1 LRSTIINLQDI
12 QKRLQETLQHA
23 GDDTPGNT
31 SLVLLSHI
39 LKQPKAWA
47 LAHTDY
53 QPTESEQQKLS
64 QIVGEFLAG
73 VPLPYLLGSWEFYG
87 RSFRVTPDVL
97 IPRPET
103 EQLVEKALQHINYMN
118 NPLILDI
125 GTGSGA
131 IAISLAAEAPLAQVI
146 ATDISRAALT
156 IARENATMLKQDR
169 VLFIQA
175 DLLPPINR
183 TADIICAN
191 LPYIPTQILQTLKVF
206 HREPCLA
213 LDGGEDGLAH
223 IKRLLH
229 QAQTRLAKP
238 GVILLEIEAGQGQVV
253 LSAARKAFPHA
264 SVHLHQ
270 DFQGRDR
277 LIEIHSG

>member
-1 LRSTIINLQDI
+1 MRRTIINLQAI
-12 QKRLQETLQHA
+12 QKRLQETLQNA

-39 LKQPKAWA
+39 LKQPKAWV

-53 QPTESEQQKLS
+53 QPTEGELQKLS
-64 QIVGEFLAG
+64 QIVGGFLAG

-87 RSFRVTPDVL
+87 RIFRVTPDVL

-103 EQLVEKALQHINYMN
+103 ELLVEQALDHANRMDD
-118 NPLILDI
+118 PLIMDI

-131 IAISLAAEAPLAQVI
+131 IAIILAAEAPFARVI
-146 ATDISRAALT
+146 ATDISQPALT
-156 IARENATMLKQDR
+156 IARENAAMLKQDR
-169 VLFIQA
+169 VLFVQA
-175 DLLPPINR
+175 DLLPSINR
-183 TADIICAN
+183 AADIICAN
-191 LPYIPTQILQTLKVF
+191 LPYIPTQTLQTLKVF
-206 HREPCLA
+206 HREPSLA
-213 LDGGEDGLAH
+213 LDGGEDGLIH

-229 QAQTRLAKP
+229 QAQTRLSKP
-238 GVILLEIEAGQGQVV
+238 GVILLEIEAGQGEVV
-253 LSAARKAFPHA
+253 LSAARNAFPHA

-277 LIEIHSG
+277 LIEIHQG

>member
-1 LRSTIINLQDI
+1 MRRAIINLQDI
-12 QKRLQETLQHA
+12 QKRLRETLQHA

-39 LKQPKAWA
+39 LKQPKAWV

-87 RSFRVTPDVL
+87 RSFRVTPEVL

-103 EQLVEKALQHINYMN
+103 EQLVEQALNYANRMD
-118 NPLILDI
+118 NPLIFDI
-125 GTGSGA
+125 GTGSGT
-131 IAISLAAEAPLAQVI
+131 IAISLAAEVPLARVV

-156 IARENATMLKQDR
+156 IARENASALKQER
-169 VLFIQA
+169 ILFVQA
-175 DLLPPINR
+175 DLLPSINR
-183 TADIICAN
+183 AADIICAN
-191 LPYIPTQILQTLKVF
+191 LPYIPTQTLQTLKVF

-213 LDGGEDGLAH
+213 LDGGEDGLIH

-229 QAQTRLAKP
+229 QAQTRLSKP
-238 GVILLEIEAGQGQVV
+238 GVILLEIEADQGEVA

-277 LIEIHSG
+277 LIEIQQA